1 MFTRPPSLPAPAT
14 TYEGMQLDSHGDGCR
29 EEDEATMHMPLVS
42 FYVQGQPRASSCS
55 TCQI

>member
-1 MFTRPPSLPAPAT
+1 MFTRPPSLLVPTT

-29 EEDEATMHMPLVS
+29 EEDEAIMYVTLVS
-42 FYVQGQPRASSCS
+42 FYVQGQPRASSSS